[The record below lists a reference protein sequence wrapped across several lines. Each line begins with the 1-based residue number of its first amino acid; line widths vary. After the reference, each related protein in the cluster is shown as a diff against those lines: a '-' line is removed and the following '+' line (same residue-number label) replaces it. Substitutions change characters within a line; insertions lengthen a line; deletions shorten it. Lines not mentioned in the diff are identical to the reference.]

1 MKLLLCHRSMRL
13 GLQDYRSIVFQSTQ
27 LSDGEWLVLAA
38 EDLVRIKLRQELAR
52 IYCLHFVVDP
62 ATEMSEGLTT
72 RKTQRVRQSRY
83 GPIISG

>member
-38 EDLVRIKLRQELAR
+38 EDLVRIKLRQELPR
-52 IYCLHFVVDP
+52 I
-62 ATEMSEGLTT
+62 
-72 RKTQRVRQSRY
+72 
-83 GPIISG
+83 